1 MTLAV
6 ENLHVS
12 IEDKKIL
19 KGVNLNVQ
27 QGEVHA
33 IMGPN
38 GSGKSTLAHV
48 LMGHPKYAVTEGS
61 ILFNGEDITSAAPD
75 ERARKGLFLAFQ
87 YPMEV
92 PGVPLA
98 SFLRQAYSARTGETI
113 SVPKFRTL
121 LRDTGTS
128 LRMDEKFLERTLNEG
143 FSGGEKKKCEIFQM
157 AVLKPSMAVLDET
170 DSGLDVDALRIVAEG
185 VNALLGPTLGVM
197 LITHY
202 QRILQY
208 IKPQFVHVMVD
219 GKIVQSG
226 GGELAEQLEQEG
238 YRAFEKAK

>member
-75 ERARKGLFLAFQ
+75 E
-87 YPMEV
+87 
-92 PGVPLA
+92 
-98 SFLRQAYSARTGETI
+98 SARTGETI